1 MPGYNLLKH
10 SGNNS
15 KTSGSWTN
23 FKRNK
28 KNYIYIYKTENK
40 NIMANIYRLEAY
52 DSIMCECVD
61 TFLLIYRF
69 YGKKAC

>member
-1 MPGYNLLKH
+1 MVIIPKLLEVEQI
-10 SGNNS
+10 S
-15 KTSGSWTN
+15 KEI
-23 FKRNK
+23 K
-28 KNYIYIYKTENK
+28 KIIYIYKTENK